1 MSQKKNSRNKNIHGI
16 SRRTFLRGVGVTMA
30 LPWLESLHGLDALA
44 QTASPAEA
52 AATGMA
58 AAFPKR
64 FAVMFMG
71 CGVNPN
77 EWSAKGDGADM
88 QLSKTLQPLEP
99 LKGKINVI
107 NGLFNQA
114 ATGHGIHP
122 PMTGSLLSGVPIQKG
137 AIIHSGIS
145 MDQVL
150 ANHIGQDT
158 LQPSMVLACEQP
170 MTGFHETNYSNA
182 YSSHISWQ
190 NSDSPV
196 PNEMYPSLAFDSLF
210 ENSGSLRNISV
221 LDRVKDRA
229 EQLSRQ
235 ISSTDKEKLDEYLD
249 SVRDVEKSIERM
261 RADKSKAETRAKD
274 KGQPLFTMKRP
285 DNGMP
290 EDLRDH
296 ARLMCDIIA
305 LGFQTDKTRVA
316 SLILARDLSSLY
328 YPFLDV
334 RDAHHGASHNDTSDG
349 YERIAR
355 FHLSQL
361 AYLAQKL
368 DQMPEGEGTVLDN
381 SCLMFMSNMFSGT
394 KHDNK
399 KVPIITAGG
408 LGGALKTGRV
418 LDYTDAGDDNRRLC
432 SFYLGIMDKMDVKLD
447 RFGDADH
454 RLANL

>member
-1 MSQKKNSRNKNIHGI
+1 
-16 SRRTFLRGVGVTMA
+16 
-30 LPWLESLHGLDALA
+30 
-44 QTASPAEA
+44 
-52 AATGMA
+52 
-58 AAFPKR
+58 
-64 FAVMFMG
+64 
-71 CGVNPN
+71 
-77 EWSAKGDGADM
+77 
-88 QLSKTLQPLEP
+88 
-99 LKGKINVI
+99 
-107 NGLFNQA
+107 
-114 ATGHGIHP
+114 
-122 PMTGSLLSGVPIQKG
+122 
-137 AIIHSGIS
+137 
-145 MDQVL
+145 
-150 ANHIGQDT
+150 
-158 LQPSMVLACEQP
+158 
-170 MTGFHETNYSNA
+170 
-182 YSSHISWQ
+182 
-190 NSDSPV
+190 
-196 PNEMYPSLAFDSLF
+196 MYPSLAFDSLF

-261 RADKSKAETRAKD
+261 RADKSKAEDRAKD

-334 RDAHHGASHNDTSDG
+334 REAHHGASHNDTSDG

-408 LGGALKTGRV
+408 LGRRV
-418 LDYTDAGDDNRRLC
+418 EDRPRPRL
-432 SFYLGIMDKMDVKLD
+432 
-447 RFGDADH
+447 H
-454 RLANL
+454 